1 MKERR
6 ENKNERKKRKNKW
19 EKIDRNRQKKKKTN
33 IMKLNKILRNRERN
47 VNNRE
52 RKKRKKY
59 KRKSRQNS
67 LNDETD
73 VARVKM
79 SSHNLLFFTF
89 WSKHRKTDRSLIK
102 TKDPFTKRKEK
113 EGLSHF
119 LLLFLRLERLCNVWT
134 RFSLLRY
141 CFWNLLERSEIFFL
155 LFRVSA
161 TSSKN
166 RFLVWK
172 RPKKIQPRLVRV
184 GRVVNIKK
192 LLF

>member
-1 MKERR
+1 MKPTM
-6 ENKNERKKRKNKW
+6 ERKSW
-19 EKIDRNRQKKKKTN
+19 E
-33 IMKLNKILRNRERN
+33 E
-47 VNNRE
+47 
-52 RKKRKKY
+52 KKY
-59 KRKSRQNS
+59 KRKRRQNS

-141 CFWNLLERSEIFFL
+141 CFWNLLEWSEIFFFSCSEFQRL
-155 LFRVSA
+155 LRKTFFLFE
-161 TSSKN
+161 KDQK
-166 RFLVWK
+166 RFSRDWWELGEWS
-172 RPKKIQPRLVRV
+172 IL
-184 GRVVNIKK
+184 
-192 LLF
+192 